1 ASVSSATGFAPFELN
16 YGYMP
21 SMIAEL
27 RAQEEPPKGLRDFA
41 LQALQNL
48 ADAHDAIIEARVFQ
62 RHYANARRREEP
74 SIDEGS
80 LVYLST
86 KN

>member
-21 SMIAEL
+21 SMIAEM
-27 RAQEEPPKGLRDFA
+27 RSQDAPPKGLRDFA
-41 LQALQNL
+41 LTALQNL
-48 ADAHDAIIEARVFQ
+48 ADAHNAVLEARVFQ
-62 RHYANARRREEP
+62 RHYANERRREEP
-74 SIDEGS
+74 IIKKDS